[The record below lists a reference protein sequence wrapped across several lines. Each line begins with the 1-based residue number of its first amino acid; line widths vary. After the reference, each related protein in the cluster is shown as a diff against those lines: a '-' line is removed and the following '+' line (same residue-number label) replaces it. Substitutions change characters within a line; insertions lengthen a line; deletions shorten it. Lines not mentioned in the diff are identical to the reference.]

1 MNSVN
6 KPSNVIRFNKITH
19 QIESPTLLLETR
31 SGKYI
36 GQINY
41 TDLKLCFVG
50 NGLDEISFNVH
61 KTVNGIE
68 CPFWDRLQGLSII
81 NFKEYGRFEANFSTT
96 DEAETTKA
104 CVAVS
109 LETELGQRILRNFH
123 VNDEDATGSVDNFK
137 STILYDDKDPEHSL
151 LHRVLSDKAPH
162 WSIGEVSDYF
172 NVGGKVW
179 SPNTFQRTY
188 TVDGTSIYDFLVSEV
203 SEETKCVFTF
213 DTYNRK
219 INCYNLEDCVYNN
232 STLAVMEGAYKSN
245 GLLYDANGNELNTT
259 EYSYCEG
266 IGNDTNIFI
275 TKNRLAQNFQI
286 ETDKDNIKNCFYVT
300 GGDDTINNLGVPAAN
315 ATGNNYIYLF
325 DNFQYEDMSE
335 QLRTKLKTYN
345 NLLSDKQKEFYK
357 VNGLFLRYCSLQDN
371 YHYLVHSMFPD
382 TTLKTTTAK
391 EQMNEIKNHFN
402 NHSVYIKYSCS
413 ATSFT
418 HVTGNVESMLNV
430 LCDSRYNVKM
440 LSGTD
445 YPMSCTVINKDT
457 ATGTWK
463 GYVKITRETDEKDTI
478 IGEIS
483 VRITLA
489 RDKDGLE
496 YSDENIAY
504 VNQKM
509 QIAIARMSIADLDF
523 SNMNDTQMK
532 SLFEQYN
539 LTSLNSFVEAFEN
552 CLVTLKNQYDNLGMT
567 NETVT
572 SSYTTAYNTWLNRKA
587 ICKEIQEIR
596 QKQVDDISGDLIS
609 IQKEITAFN
618 ESLNLQAYLNN
629 DTLWKEFCSYVRE
642 DEYNNPNY
650 TSDNLSDGKI
660 LQNAKELLDA
670 ATNELKK
677 ACVLQKTISGN
688 MYNLFAVDEL
698 ESLYDSFALYNYIR
712 CKADDKIYKLRLI
725 QIDFD
730 ENSPEIINVTFS
742 EQIESVDGKI
752 SDLQNI
758 ISQAS
763 SIATSYSSTVN
774 QAKQGLSAA
783 NTFTALKNEGF
794 TSAEYVIKNSID
806 EEIVI
811 DSTGLNARS
820 MNDVG
825 VYGEHQL
832 RLTGNGMYLTN
843 KAWKDVSM
851 AVGLG
856 KFKGDWRYGVWA
868 NCIVGN
874 FIVGEDLEISDKNGY
889 VRITGDGVK
898 IGGGSL
904 YIANDD
910 YSVEI
915 DPNQQGDKTAKGYLF
930 CIKKKSDNSD
940 IMSVDMN
947 GDGYF
952 KGKIIATSGEFSG
965 NISSTAIISGGTF
978 LTKELNESV
987 GVDMITEISKGL
999 FKNSGFN
1006 NGRNRTCTISSGCI
1020 SLRDTTY
1027 KETNSGAFID
1037 SNNFWLNNIF
1047 SATDT
1052 YISLSKPCTFYST
1065 AKFNNGLS
1073 CPNGGFTVSGH
1084 DVVKTLTD
1092 HQVYLYWDDSNLQ
1105 SHVNDTYTGKVLTL
1119 VDGNNIDTVSWMT
1132 SSWTANG
1139 NFRTGSIYV
1148 DHNLA
1153 SVAWVKTKVD
1163 TSDER
1168 VKIDFQSLPSNID
1181 GIFDSLKPQQYRF
1194 NHILEKEGYYFGD
1207 TAQHIEKIFEDY
1219 GLDIEDYNIV
1229 QKREVNEFNGEA
1241 NYINPEHDKYHYI
1254 NQDNII
1260 WLCVDQ
1266 IQKLKKE
1273 LKNQK
1278 DKI

>member
-698 ESLYDSFALYNYIR
+698 ESLYDCFALYNYIR

-889 VRITGDGVK
+889 VHITGDGVK
-898 IGGGSL
+898 IGNGYIDIANGNKRVLIDPHNETKTGYIFKVTGDSGDTVIGMDSMGNAEFKGTIYATNGEFTGTIHSNDGEIGGWTIDKNCLYSNLGVIINDVKTKITLDSFNGIIQVSGYNGSVQLGSL
-904 YIANDD
+904 LNPFELRFTDSNSNSSSLY
-910 YSVEI
+910 
-915 DPNQQGDKTAKGYLF
+915 QG
-930 CIKKKSDNSD
+930 
-940 IMSVDMN
+940 IM
-947 GDGYF
+947 
-952 KGKIIATSGEFSG
+952 
-965 NISSTAIISGGTF
+965 
-978 LTKELNESV
+978 
-987 GVDMITEISKGL
+987 
-999 FKNSGFN
+999 N
-1006 NGRNRTCTISSGCI
+1006 NNMPALCC
-1020 SLRDTTY
+1020 
-1027 KETNSGAFID
+1027 
-1037 SNNFWLNNIF
+1037 SNNFYSNAIYANNAFLSYMNVDSINTSSIVLPNGKEITTGTVNTNVPVIYNDGSTF
-1047 SATDT
+1047 INGNLYVSGTGVIKQSGDDNHDIKIDWKNDSDLIAYVDNT
-1052 YISLSKPCTFYST
+1052 YI
-1065 AKFNNGLS
+1065 
-1073 CPNGGFTVSGH
+1073 
-1084 DVVKTLTD
+1084 
-1092 HQVYLYWDDSNLQ
+1092 
-1105 SHVNDTYTGKVLTL
+1105 GKILTL
-1119 VDGNNIDTVSWMT
+1119 NDN
-1132 SSWTANG
+1132 SSWTEDG
-1139 NFRTGSIYV
+1139 NYRTGSSINKR
-1148 DHNLA
+1148 NLA
-1153 SVAWVKTKVD
+1153 SV
-1163 TSDER
+1163 E
-1168 VKIDFQSLPSNID
+1168 
-1181 GIFDSLKPQQYRF
+1181 Y
-1194 NHILEKEGYYFGD
+1194 
-1207 TAQHIEKIFEDY
+1207 
-1219 GLDIEDYNIV
+1219 V
-1229 QKREVNEFNGEA
+1229 QKKFN
-1241 NYINPEHDKYHYI
+1241 
-1254 NQDNII
+1254 
-1260 WLCVDQ
+1260 
-1266 IQKLKKE
+1266 E
-1273 LKNQK
+1273 LKDLIIK
-1278 DKI
+1278 

>member
-915 DPNQQGDKTAKGYLF
+915 DPNHQDKNTDIDFLF
-930 CIKKKSDNSD
+930 CIKRKKMMLTQLWGLIIMVMD
-940 IMSVDMN
+940 I
-947 GDGYF
+947 
-952 KGKIIATSGEFSG
+952 
-965 NISSTAIISGGTF
+965 
-978 LTKELNESV
+978 LKEQSMLQME
-987 GVDMITEISKGL
+987 
-999 FKNSGFN
+999 
-1006 NGRNRTCTISSGCI
+1006 
-1020 SLRDTTY
+1020 
-1027 KETNSGAFID
+1027 
-1037 SNNFWLNNIF
+1037 
-1047 SATDT
+1047 
-1052 YISLSKPCTFYST
+1052 
-1065 AKFNNGLS
+1065 
-1073 CPNGGFTVSGH
+1073 
-1084 DVVKTLTD
+1084 
-1092 HQVYLYWDDSNLQ
+1092 NL
-1105 SHVNDTYTGKVLTL
+1105 
-1119 VDGNNIDTVSWMT
+1119 
-1132 SSWTANG
+1132 
-1139 NFRTGSIYV
+1139 
-1148 DHNLA
+1148 
-1153 SVAWVKTKVD
+1153 
-1163 TSDER
+1163 
-1168 VKIDFQSLPSNID
+1168 
-1181 GIFDSLKPQQYRF
+1181 
-1194 NHILEKEGYYFGD
+1194 LE
-1207 TAQHIEKIFEDY
+1207 
-1219 GLDIEDYNIV
+1219 
-1229 QKREVNEFNGEA
+1229 
-1241 NYINPEHDKYHYI
+1241 
-1254 NQDNII
+1254 
-1260 WLCVDQ
+1260 
-1266 IQKLKKE
+1266 
-1273 LKNQK
+1273 
-1278 DKI
+1278 